1 VKTSSLC
8 LIYQLN
14 LFFFGICIL
23 RSRNITLIMEEV
35 QSLQNIQ
42 SEGKDVQL
50 FRVRMRDIFEKI
62 VACIR

>member
-1 VKTSSLC
+1 MKTSSLC
-8 LIYQLN
+8 SVYLLS
-14 LFFFGICIL
+14 LFLLYMYFAV
-23 RSRNITLIMEEV
+23 RNITLIMADV

-62 VACIR
+62 VASVR

>member
-1 VKTSSLC
+1 MYFAV
-8 LIYQLN
+8 
-14 LFFFGICIL
+14 
-23 RSRNITLIMEEV
+23 RNITLIMADV

-62 VACIR
+62 VASVR